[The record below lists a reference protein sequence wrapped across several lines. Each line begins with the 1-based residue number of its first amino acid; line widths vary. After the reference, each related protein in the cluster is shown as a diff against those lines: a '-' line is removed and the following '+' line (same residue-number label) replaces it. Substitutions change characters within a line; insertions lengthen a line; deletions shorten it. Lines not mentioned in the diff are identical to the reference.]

1 MLSISVLFNWVLE
14 EDDGIDNGLFFGFLR
29 RKELKQELAICGG
42 KKGEKKTR
50 KRKKPFTKI
59 FPFKLFFLIKKPL
72 IECQNNT

>member
-42 KKGEKKTR
+42 KKGGKKG
-50 KRKKPFTKI
+50 KKKKETLYQNLPF
-59 FPFKLFFLIKKPL
+59 
-72 IECQNNT
+72 

>member
-42 KKGEKKTR
+42 KKGGKKD
-50 KRKKPFTKI
+50 KKKKETLYQNLPF
-59 FPFKLFFLIKKPL
+59 
-72 IECQNNT
+72 